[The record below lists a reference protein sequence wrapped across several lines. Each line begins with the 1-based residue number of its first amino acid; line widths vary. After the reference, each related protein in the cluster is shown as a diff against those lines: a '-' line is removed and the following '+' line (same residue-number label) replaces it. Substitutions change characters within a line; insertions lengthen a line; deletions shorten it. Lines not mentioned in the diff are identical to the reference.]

1 MNRVLYDKH
10 IQTLFFYIHLLIT
23 VTLIAKS
30 NLGTSPIVSNSIAG
44 AIMGLLTV
52 TSAVSFGAL
61 IFSGDLAPFM
71 PFGIGLL
78 LFSSVI
84 ISTVVTA
91 LSSYP
96 AIVATI
102 AEVTVPIFSLIA
114 KQIVAAMPD
123 APIEQKLMTV
133 VATFAVNSLITG
145 IIFLGLGWF
154 RLGSFVRYIPYP
166 VVGGF
171 LAGIGALL
179 FVAAFQ
185 SVSGLDLQP
194 FSLAAFFQV
203 NVLLQWLPAALFA
216 AAMFVLPQ
224 RINSSFVYP
233 GIILGSIA
241 LFYAA
246 LALTGTSIADASQR
260 GWILGSVPAGGLY
273 HFASLAAVQQANW
286 SVIAQQIP
294 TLAALWLISAI
305 ALLLHSNGV
314 ELIASRDLDLNQE
327 LKASG
332 VAFLVAGIGGGVG
345 GFASAGE
352 NALSYQVGARGRL
365 VGWIIAALCL
375 AMMLGGAPLLSLF
388 PKFILI
394 GMPLLITVEFFNEWL
409 YEAWFKFARADYA
422 IIVLIVIV
430 TTTIGF
436 LQAIAVG
443 LGTAIVLF
451 VINYSRLT
459 VVRRIST
466 GTYHHSNVLR
476 TSEELEI
483 LEEQGE
489 QAYIVEL
496 QGLIFFGTANKLLNQ
511 VRDRINNHELPPV
524 HYVILDFRLVSGLDA
539 SAVLSF
545 AKLKQVAHQKQV
557 HLIYT
562 HLSSAAHQ
570 RLEQGDC
577 LDHEAC
583 HLFDDLDRGLEWYE
597 QQILQ
602 QYQSLTEEEFQ
613 SPDAALAAC
622 LKADFPD
629 PRQVDRLMKCLEV
642 CQVAEG
648 EYLFHQGDPFDGLY
662 FVASGQVSVV
672 LKLSNGQNKRIR
684 TYTIGNTIGEMGL
697 YRRTVRM
704 ASVVADKPSTLYF
717 LSTESFEQL
726 ENTDPMLAASI
737 HRFIVGL
744 LAERLQHREK
754 EINQLLDSF

>member
-1 MNRVLYDKH
+1 M
-10 IQTLFFYIHLLIT
+10 
-23 VTLIAKS
+23 IAVV
-30 NLGTSPIVSNSIAG
+30 PVSNSNSGTGSILSNSVAG

-52 TSAVSFGAL
+52 TSAASFGTL

-84 ISTVVTA
+84 ISAVVTA

-102 AEVTVPIFSLIA
+102 AEVTVPIFSLIVR
-114 KQIVAAMPD
+114 QIVAAMPD
-123 APIEQKLMTV
+123 ASIEQKLMTV
-133 VATFAVNSLITG
+133 IATLVINSFATG

-154 RLGSFVRYIPYP
+154 KLGSFVRFIPYP

-179 FVAAFQ
+179 FTAAFQ
-185 SVSGLDLQP
+185 SVSGLSLQP
-194 FSLAAFFQV
+194 FSLAAFFQP
-203 NVLLQWLPAALFA
+203 NVLLQWLPGALFA

-224 RINSSFVYP
+224 RIKSVLVYP
-233 GIILGSIA
+233 GIILGSVA

-246 LALTGTSIADASQR
+246 LALTGTSIAQAVQN
-260 GWILGSVPAGGLY
+260 GWLLSSVPAGGLY
-273 HFASLAAVQQANW
+273 RFASVEALQQANW
-286 SVIAQQIP
+286 SVIVQQIP

-305 ALLLHSNGV
+305 ALLLHANGI
-314 ELIASRDLDLNQE
+314 ELIASRDLDLNRE
-327 LKASG
+327 LKAAG
-332 VAFLVAGIGGGVG
+332 VASLIAGIGGGIG
-345 GFASAGE
+345 GFPSAGE
-352 NALSYQVGARGRL
+352 NALSYQLGARGRS
-365 VGWIIAALCL
+365 VGWIVAAICL
-375 AMMLGGAPLLSLF
+375 AMVLGGASLLSLF
-388 PKFILI
+388 PKFILV
-394 GMPLLITVEFFNEWL
+394 GMPLLITIEFFNEWL
-409 YEAWFKFARADYA
+409 YEAWFRFARADYA
-422 IIVLIVIV
+422 IILLIVITTV
-430 TTTIGF
+430 TVGF
-436 LQAIAVG
+436 LQAIGVG
-443 LGTAIVLF
+443 LAAAIVLF

-459 VVRRIST
+459 VTRRIST

-483 LEEQGE
+483 LESQGE
-489 QAYIVEL
+489 QAFIVEL

-511 VRDRINNHELPPV
+511 VRDRINNDRLPPV
-524 HYVILDFRLVSGLDA
+524 SYVLLDFRLVSGLDA

-562 HLSSAAHQ
+562 HLSASAKQ

-577 LDHEAC
+577 LDEYNPLC
-583 HLFDDLDRGLEWYE
+583 HLFSDLDRGLEWYE

-602 QYQSLTEEEFQ
+602 QHQPLMEDQSQ
-613 SPDAALAAC
+613 SPKAALSAY
-622 LKADFPD
+622 LKADFSD
-629 PRQVDRLMKCLEV
+629 PNQVDRLMNCLEI
-642 CQVAEG
+642 CQLDED

-672 LKLSNGQNKRIR
+672 VKLRSEQTKRIR

-697 YRRTVRM
+697 YRQTVRM

-717 LSTESFEQL
+717 LSTATFDRL
-726 ENTDPMLAASI
+726 EDTDPMLASSV
-737 HRFIVGL
+737 HRFIVAL

-754 EINQLLDSF
+754 ELNYLLESFEE